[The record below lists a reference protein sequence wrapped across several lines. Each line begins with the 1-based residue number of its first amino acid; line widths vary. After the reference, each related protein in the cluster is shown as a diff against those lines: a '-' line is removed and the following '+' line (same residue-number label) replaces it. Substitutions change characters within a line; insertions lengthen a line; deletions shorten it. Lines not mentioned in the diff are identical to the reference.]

1 MNDKLAEAGGASEPA
16 ELFGPFIRLIDVP
29 ELEWMPTDSRATVR
43 GWAYRG
49 ARGVK
54 LRSQCVGGIRYT
66 TEHWLREFLIA
77 LNASASP
84 STGRDAPPA
93 RTTNARCRERERA
106 KRETEEAGI

>member
-49 ARGVK
+49 VRGVK